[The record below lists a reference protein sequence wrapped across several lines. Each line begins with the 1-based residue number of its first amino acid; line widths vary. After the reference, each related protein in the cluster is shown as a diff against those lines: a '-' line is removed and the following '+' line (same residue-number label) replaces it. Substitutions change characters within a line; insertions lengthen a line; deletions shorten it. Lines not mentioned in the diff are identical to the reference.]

1 MLAAACSGDDDGAA
15 TTSPADTAALDATGV
30 VEGTAAAADRPVS
43 VPAGDETVAPSTQ
56 PAATATPV
64 ALTPTGE
71 QCGLLALD
79 TAGDDTLGAL
89 VASTPELST
98 LAALVDAA
106 GLASLL
112 ADPGPTTLLAP
123 TNAAFDALDPQTRD
137 AIEADPSGVLARV
150 LGLHVLDGAYPV
162 GVLVAGGPVAGAA
175 GTVTAISTDG
185 RTVVDAGGGSAT
197 IGCQDVP
204 TTNGVLHL
212 VDRVLMPPPVDT
224 ESVGGS
230 QLALVDPATG
240 AATASG
246 AFGEELGVLDVVA
259 IDDATL
265 VALTDGAELVTFSPA
280 SPATPTA
287 RVAITGVE
295 GATLLALDRTPDGAL
310 VGITDLSGV
319 YRIDLG
325 TGVGTPVGPGLDPGV
340 DDLGVAADVGA
351 DGLLR
356 LVVATGLDVGVDP
369 ATGAV
374 VASGPPP
381 AFGPDDPHAGVPAR
395 LLAIASTSGG
405 LVGIEGTTASL
416 VRLGEEGRLTTIG
429 PLGVGL
435 TDGAGLDATP
445 DGTLYLTVPG

>member
-1 MLAAACSGDDDGAA
+1 M
-15 TTSPADTAALDATGV
+15 
-30 VEGTAAAADRPVS
+30 
-43 VPAGDETVAPSTQ
+43 
-56 PAATATPV
+56 
-64 ALTPTGE
+64 
-71 QCGLLALD
+71 
-79 TAGDDTLGAL
+79 
-89 VASTPELST
+89 
-98 LAALVDAA
+98 
-106 GLASLL
+106 
-112 ADPGPTTLLAP
+112 
-123 TNAAFDALDPQTRD
+123 
-137 AIEADPSGVLARV
+137 
-150 LGLHVLDGAYPV
+150 LDGAYPV
-162 GVLVAGGPVAGAA
+162 GVLVAGGPVTGAA
-175 GTVTAISTDG
+175 GTITASTVDG

-212 VDRVLMPPPVDT
+212 VDGVLLPPPVDT

-230 QLALVDPATG
+230 RLALVDPTTG
-240 AATASG
+240 AATATG

-287 RVAITGVE
+287 RVPITGVE

-319 YRIDLG
+319 YRIDPG

-395 LLAIASTSGG
+395 VLAIASTSDG
-405 LVGIEGTTASL
+405 LVAVEGTTASL
-416 VRLGEEGRLTTIG
+416 VRVGEEGRLTTIG